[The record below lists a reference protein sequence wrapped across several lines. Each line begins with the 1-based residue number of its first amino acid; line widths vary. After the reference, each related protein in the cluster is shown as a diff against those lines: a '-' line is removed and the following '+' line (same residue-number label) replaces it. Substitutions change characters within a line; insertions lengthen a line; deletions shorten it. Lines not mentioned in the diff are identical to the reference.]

1 MKIYILYEKFKVE
14 FYGKLILAETLLK
27 NFPEIEIIK
36 LGWTRELIFELCQI
50 KPKKNEKII
59 VINKDIWKQ
68 SEVLI
73 DIFKEKGFLI
83 RNPRR

>member
-36 LGWTRELIFELCQI
+36 LANEVNRATYFAPLQLLFFDLVKKI
-50 KPKKNEKII
+50 KRDPIIGNKI
-59 VINKDIWKQ
+59 
-68 SEVLI
+68 
-73 DIFKEKGFLI
+73 KEDKIGKSI
-83 RNPRR
+83 MI